1 MTEIPEHLLKRSRE
15 RREAAGLPTEGG
27 AAGGAST
34 SSTPAPVAATPAK
47 PAAAPA
53 PAPQAAPPPK
63 PVPAYVQAAQTRRKM
78 PFWAMGALSLLPVW
92 GFLYVRGL
100 TPSTEVVEGPMGI
113 GAEVY
118 ASCSTCHGAT
128 GAGGAGR
135 PLNNGEVLLT
145 FPNIED
151 QLNMVYTGSQA
162 FELAGL
168 PIYGDPDRPGGA
180 HEPGW
185 GKGAYMPQ
193 QGEKYGGALTEPRS
207 SAQCATSGSRSA
219 APTRPATRPRSS
231 RSGAPPRPRCSSPS
245 RKARRSTPSKVSAPI
260 LAPLSCPPKA
270 EHPAVHPATDSGIY
284 SGIYLAIGA

>member
-34 SSTPAPVAATPAK
+34 SSSPAPVAATPAK
-47 PAAAPA
+47 AAATPAPAAPKAAAPK
-53 PAPQAAPPPK
+53 PK

-78 PFWAMGALSLLPVW
+78 PFWAMGALSLVPVW

-100 TPSTEVVEGPMGI
+100 TPETEVVEGPMGI

-118 ASCSTCHGAT
+118 GTCSTCHGAA

-151 QLNMVYTGSQA
+151 QLNMVYTGSLA
-162 FELAGL
+162 FEQAGL
-168 PIYGDPDRPGGA
+168 PIYGDPNREGGA

-193 QGEKYGGALTEPRS
+193 QGANYGGALSELEILGVVCHERYEIGGADPAGDYAEEYEKWCSPEAEMFLALEEGETFDTIEGVGTEPR
-207 SAQCATSGSRSA
+207 
-219 APTRPATRPRSS
+219 PAIET
-231 RSGAPPRPRCSSPS
+231 
-245 RKARRSTPSKVSAPI
+245 
-260 LAPLSCPPKA
+260 A
-270 EHPAVHPATDSGIY
+270 EG
-284 SGIYLAIGA
+284 